1 MAKEKEKPLHVRVA
15 ERDDLSDLLGLVPE
29 WVWGAVIWHSFSK
42 LIIDPMSK
50 GKPGTELNAV
60 LLGADI
66 VTNLPPGVALA
77 AQIDVFLTAL
87 EIKEDIVT
95 RSAGFILK
103 TLQDFGIVPKGTKEG
118 DPRFFG
124 EVRVNPK

>member
-1 MAKEKEKPLHVRVA
+1 LAKEKPLYVQLA

-29 WVWGAVIWHSFSK
+29 WVWGAAIWHSFSK

-50 GKPGTELNAV
+50 GKPGTDLNV
-60 LLGADI
+60 LLLGADI

-103 TLQDFGIVPKGTKEG
+103 TLQDLGLVPKETT
-118 DPRFFG
+118 P
-124 EVRVNPK
+124 